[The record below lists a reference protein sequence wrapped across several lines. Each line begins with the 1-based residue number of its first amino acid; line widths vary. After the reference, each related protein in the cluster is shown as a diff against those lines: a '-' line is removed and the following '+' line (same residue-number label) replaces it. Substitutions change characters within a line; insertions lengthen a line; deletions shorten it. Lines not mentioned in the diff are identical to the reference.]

1 MHQAPKWPSA
11 STVVVG
17 VIGNPIAHSLSPLLH
32 QAAFEAL
39 GLDWVSLGF
48 EVGPSA
54 LGDAVSGIRGLKI
67 RGVSVTMP
75 HKESVMALLDRISP
89 LAKALGSV
97 NCITND
103 SGVLEGDTTDGPG
116 FIEAL
121 AHGADFDPMGKSCVV
136 LGAGGAARAVAAA
149 LGVAGARDVAVVNR
163 SPGPAARAAA
173 IAGPAGRVGRASD
186 ALGADLVVQATS
198 VGMAGTESAGR
209 LVIEP
214 ELLGPGQLVVD
225 LVYHPVTTALIDAAN
240 RRGART
246 MSGVGMLVHQAA
258 LAIERWTGLQAP
270 LGAMWE
276 AAAAAVGAG

>member
-1 MHQAPKWPSA
+1 M
-11 STVVVG
+11 
-17 VIGNPIAHSLSPLLH
+17 
-32 QAAFEAL
+32 
-39 GLDWVSLGF
+39 
-48 EVGPSA
+48 
-54 LGDAVSGIRGLKI
+54 
-67 RGVSVTMP
+67 
-75 HKESVMALLDRISP
+75 
-89 LAKALGSV
+89 
-97 NCITND
+97 
-103 SGVLEGDTTDGPG
+103 
-116 FIEAL
+116 
-121 AHGADFDPMGKSCVV
+121 
-136 LGAGGAARAVAAA
+136 
-149 LGVAGARDVAVVNR
+149 AVVNR